1 VNFAASGVERVI
13 RVRAQK
19 DQLVL
24 VRRFVE
30 EVAREASLDAE
41 KAFDLKVAVC
51 EACANAVEHGCE
63 GSGFV
68 EIRALLGHRRLTL
81 VVTDSGCFRPPSYCD
96 GPLPKRGLG
105 LPLMV
110 ALMDEVVFTR
120 SPAGGTQ
127 VSLSLALEQ

>member
-1 VNFAASGVERVI
+1 MNFAASGVERVI

-81 VVTDSGCFRPPSYCD
+81 VVTDSGYFRPPSYCD
-96 GPLPKRGLG
+96 GPLPKGGLG

>member
-1 VNFAASGVERVI
+1 MNFAASGVERAI

-19 DQLVL
+19 DQLAL

-30 EVAREASLDAE
+30 EIAREASLDPE
-41 KAFDLKVAVC
+41 RTFDLKVAVC

-68 EIRALLGHRRLTL
+68 EVRALIGRRRLTL
-81 VVTDSGCFRPPSYCD
+81 VISDTGCFHPPSYCNES
-96 GPLPKRGLG
+96 LPKRGLG

-110 ALMDEVVFTR
+110 ALMDKVVFAR
-120 SPAGGTQ
+120 SSAGGTQ
-127 VSLSLALEQ
+127 VRLSLALDR